1 MVEIGGLKGKGRIVS
16 KKTMRFNYFYMRWNQ
31 GRGERLMDFGRCCSI
46 IIDKYCPSWIE
57 GARLGQE

>member
-31 GRGERLMDFGRCCSI
+31 GRGDRLMDF
-46 IIDKYCPSWIE
+46 W
-57 GARLGQE
+57 